1 LIGLEKTSLL
11 KILFPNRALKQRR
24 AEVTERG
31 CSMDK
36 KGTTAKSSDIL
47 QLPGLALI
55 DPDRRI
61 LWIHRGEHT
70 GDLDLSEATADRII
84 ALSHK

>member
-1 LIGLEKTSLL
+1 
-11 KILFPNRALKQRR
+11 
-24 AEVTERG
+24 
-31 CSMDK
+31 
-36 KGTTAKSSDIL
+36 
-47 QLPGLALI
+47 LPGLALI